1 MNIEHIVVG
10 TDFSPEAEMAAKHAL
25 HVARLTGADITLV
38 HACAIVEPPSSSVAG
53 PWTELM
59 QRQLAENRDQLE
71 AMRAAMSGP
80 DGVVSGLLVDDV
92 ADTAILDV
100 ATRVGA
106 DLVVVGTHGFTGIKH
121 LLLGSIAE
129 KVLRHSRSSVMIARG
144 PEPAFEAPGR
154 GYGRILVPTDFSE
167 GSEQALD
174 MAISLAAEGAS
185 IEVWHW
191 WNSPYGGPLPD
202 PEALREE
209 IEGEVRAAGEELLQ
223 RHAVSA
229 HRPVD
234 RPRHRLSL
242 HIAEAPAKYGIQD
255 QLASGGYDLVAMGSH
270 GRRGITRWLLGSVAE
285 ATARHAPC
293 PVLIARRSTSQDNI
307 LVEPAAR
314 ENFSRPPEL
323 AWHRSPR

>member
-10 TDFSPEAEMAAKHAL
+10 TDFSPEAEVATKHAL

-38 HACAIVEPPSSSVAG
+38 HACAIVEPPSSSVSG

-59 QRQLAENRDQLE
+59 QRQLAENRDRLE
-71 AMRAAMSGP
+71 AMRVAMSGP
-80 DGVVSGLLVDDV
+80 DRVVSHLLVDDV
-92 ADTAILDV
+92 PDTAIIDV
-100 ATRVGA
+100 ATRLGA

-129 KVLRHSRSSVMIARG
+129 KVLRHSRTSVMIARG
-144 PEPAFEAPGR
+144 SEAGRGAPGL
-154 GYGRILVPTDFSE
+154 GYGHILVPTDFSE
-167 GSEQALD
+167 SSEQALD

-202 PEALREE
+202 PEALRRE
-209 IEGEVRAAGEELLQ
+209 IESEVRAAGEELL
-223 RHAVSA
+223 R
-229 HRPVD
+229 
-234 RPRHRLSL
+234 RHRDPGERSRYRLSF
-242 HIAEAPAKYGIQD
+242 HVAEAPAKYGIQD
-255 QLASGGYDLVAMGSH
+255 QLAGGDYDLVVMGSH
-270 GRRGITRWLLGSVAE
+270 GRRGLARWLLGSVAE

-293 PVLIARRSTSQDNI
+293 PVLLARRPASDDSA
-307 LVEPAAR
+307 VVAPAAR

-323 AWHRSPR
+323 ASHHSTR